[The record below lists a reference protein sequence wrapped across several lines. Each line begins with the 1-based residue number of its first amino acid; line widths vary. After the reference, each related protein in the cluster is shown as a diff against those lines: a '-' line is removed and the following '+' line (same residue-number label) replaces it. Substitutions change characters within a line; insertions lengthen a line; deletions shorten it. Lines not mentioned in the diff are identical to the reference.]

1 MIQKPE
7 KDPSNATRVEDYAGS
22 IERFTFRNEESG
34 FAVLRFR
41 PEDGGGPI
49 QAVGQ
54 LAQLVEGQ
62 QVIISGLRS
71 VHARFGPQI
80 QVEQVEA
87 RLPSSIEGIQA
98 YLSSSLVKGIG
109 PATAKRL
116 TDAFG
121 EDTLQVIEEEPKR
134 LSKIK
139 GLGQK
144 RIDELVA
151 AVRAQKDVTEV
162 MVFLRTHG
170 LGPGLA
176 ARIVKRLGK
185 GASAL
190 IQANPYRLADDVIG
204 IGFKT
209 ADRLAGSLGIAEDAP
224 ERLEAGALFLLGKA
238 AREGHCF
245 LPQAELENRS
255 AELLAVSTEQVASV
269 LPNLVATGK
278 AVQERPPGPP
288 VLSDDTAMA
297 FYPIAL
303 HQAEWGAAKRLGE
316 LLDPAKAAPLALDA
330 GRALNWYQSRS
341 GMKLPAG
348 QQKAILSALS
358 NPVTV
363 ITGGPGVGKTTI
375 IRALAE
381 ILSAKKLTLRMAAP
395 TGRAAKRLEESTDR
409 GASTVHRLLEF
420 QAGIGTFLRNSE
432 EPLVGDMLVVDE
444 ASMLDIQLAYNL
456 FRAVPP
462 GMKLV
467 LVGDI
472 NQLPAV
478 GPGNV
483 LADLIASGR
492 AAVVELTD
500 IFRQQGASKIISAAH
515 DILAGQV
522 PEKGDEGSDFFFVE
536 SKSSSHTR
544 ILLRELVAD
553 RIPKAFGLDP
563 RRDIQVLC
571 PMYRGEAGAD
581 AINRELQ
588 DRLNPGRESLE
599 RFGKSFR
606 VGDKVMQT
614 KNDYETEVFN
624 GDSGRIERID
634 TSDAYLRVDF
644 GDRMVDYPFGDLDQ
658 IVPAYAI
665 SVHRSQGSEYPAVV
679 IPMSTDHYM
688 MLRRNLLYTAVTRG
702 KQLVVIVG
710 SPKALG
716 MAVRNHSE
724 GDRYSGL
731 CERLRQQLR

>member
-1 MIQKPE
+1 M
-7 KDPSNATRVEDYAGS
+7 DDFTGS

-41 PEDGGGPI
+41 PEDGSEPI

-62 QVIISGLRS
+62 QVIISGQRS

-98 YLSSSLVKGIG
+98 YLASSLVKGIG

-121 EDTLQVIEEEPKR
+121 EETLQVIEDEPKR
-134 LSKIK
+134 LGQIK

-176 ARIVKRLGK
+176 ARIVKRLGS

-204 IGFKT
+204 VGFKT
-209 ADRLAGSLGIAEDAP
+209 ADRLAASIGMDQDAS
-224 ERLEAGALFLLGKA
+224 ERLEAGTLYILGRA
-238 AREGHCF
+238 ARDGHCF
-245 LPQAELENRS
+245 LPQPELENRS
-255 AELLAVSTEQVASV
+255 AELLGVAGEQVRAV
-269 LPNLVATGK
+269 LPDLVASGK

-288 VLSDDTAMA
+288 VLREDSPMA
-297 FYPIAL
+297 FYPAAL

-316 LLDPAKAAPLALDA
+316 LLVPGAARSLPLDA
-330 GRALNWYQSRS
+330 ERALAWFQSRS
-341 GMKLPAG
+341 GMRLPEG
-348 QQKAILSALS
+348 QQQAILSALE

-381 ILSAKKLTLRMAAP
+381 ILSAKKMTLRLAAP

-409 GASTVHRLLEF
+409 GASTIHRLLEF

-432 EPLVGDMLVVDE
+432 EPLAGDMLVVDE

-483 LADLIASGR
+483 LGDLITSGR
-492 AAVVELTD
+492 AAVVELTE
-500 IFRQQGASKIISAAH
+500 IFRQHGESKIISAAH

-522 PEKGDEGSDFFFVE
+522 PDKGDEGSDFFFVE

-544 ILLRELVAD
+544 ILLRELVAE

-563 RRDIQVLC
+563 RREVQVLC

-588 DRLNPGRESLE
+588 DRLNPGKETLE

-624 GDSGRIERID
+624 GDSGRIDRIEKGD
-634 TSDAYLRVDF
+634 SYLRVDF
-644 GDRMVDYPFGDLDQ
+644 GDRMVDYPFTDLDQ

-710 SPKALG
+710 SQKALA

-724 GDRYSGL
+724 GDRYSSL
-731 CERLRQQLR
+731 CERLREQLR